1 MAAAVLVIMVE
12 DRGANMFGFRFRDP
26 DREEIQTA
34 NITQFNMMLLGEL
47 GKIYRRLEVLE
58 ADLAARKAKEVEE
71 EAERKKR
78 IARAE
83 AERLQR
89 YHGIPIQE

>member
-1 MAAAVLVIMVE
+1 
-12 DRGANMFGFRFRDP
+12 MFGFIFGNP
-26 DREEIQTA
+26 HREEQLTT

-58 ADLAARKAKEVEE
+58 ADLAARKAKEAEE
-71 EAERKKR
+71 DAERKKR
-78 IARAE
+78 LTRAE